1 MPLGALVLI
10 LLSAAAHATWN
21 YLYKLTPEKALF
33 SWSFCA
39 LASLLFLP
47 LGLGVLVTV
56 GLPWPGP
63 VYLAGTMLLHALYF
77 AFLGRAY
84 AQGDLSLTYPV
95 ARGTGVLLTPL
106 LGALFLGESVSPVA
120 VLGIATI
127 VGGLLVVHGV
137 VRPAKVLAA
146 LRAPGARAALATGL
160 VIAGYSVWDKQ
171 GVGVVSP
178 LLYNYGVFLAQALA
192 AAPVALRRRSALRA
206 LWRRHWPAIGA
217 AAVLSPLAYLLVL
230 VAMTVARVSYV
241 APARE
246 IGIVFGTALGV
257 VLLREPAGRLRLL
270 GAALITLGVV
280 ILALAP

>member
-1 MPLGALVLI
+1 MPLGALTLI

-63 VYLAGTMLLHALYF
+63 VYLAGTMLHALYF

-171 GVGVVSP
+171 GVGIV
-178 LLYNYGVFLAQALA
+178 
-192 AAPVALRRRSALRA
+192 
-206 LWRRHWPAIGA
+206 
-217 AAVLSPLAYLLVL
+217 SPLAYLLVL